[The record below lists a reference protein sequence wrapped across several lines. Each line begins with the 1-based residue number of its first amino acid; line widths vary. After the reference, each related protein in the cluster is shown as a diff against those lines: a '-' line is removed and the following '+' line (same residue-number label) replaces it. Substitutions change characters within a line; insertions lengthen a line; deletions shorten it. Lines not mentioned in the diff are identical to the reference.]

1 MALTTPADYPAGT
14 FQKNKTHKQTT
25 PMKLKKLLT
34 LLAAIAITVPVITAA
49 EEDTPMTK
57 EMEKLSKAIKAV
69 NRNLTDAAQKDAN
82 LAKIAEAKAAIA
94 AAVKFE
100 PAKTKEVPAA
110 DKAKFVAEFKAS
122 MEEVG
127 KNLDA
132 LNAAIAGGKMDD
144 AKALME
150 KLNGQK
156 KDGHKKFKTED

>member
-1 MALTTPADYPAGT
+1 
-14 FQKNKTHKQTT
+14 
-25 PMKLKKLLT
+25 MKLKHLLT
-34 LLAAIAITVPVITAA
+34 LLAVCAIAVPAFA
-49 EEDTPMTK
+49 KDEEETPLGK
-57 EMEKLSKAIKAV
+57 EMEKLSKALKAV

-82 LAKIAEAKAAIA
+82 LAKIADAKAACA
-94 AAVKFE
+94 AAVKFD

-110 DKAKFVAEFKAS
+110 DKAKFVTEFKAS

-132 LNAAIAGGKMDD
+132 LKAAIAGGKMDD

>member
-1 MALTTPADYPAGT
+1 
-14 FQKNKTHKQTT
+14 
-25 PMKLKKLLT
+25 MKLKKLLT
-34 LLAAIAITVPVITAA
+34 LLAAIAITVPALNAA
-49 EEDTPMTK
+49 DDETPLGK
-57 EMEKLSKAIKAV
+57 EMEKLSKALKAV

-82 LAKIAEAKAAIA
+82 LAKIAEAKAACA
-94 AAVKFE
+94 AAVKFD

-110 DKAKFVAEFKAS
+110 DKAKFVTEFKAS

-132 LNAAIAGGKMDD
+132 LKAAIAGGKMDD

>member
-1 MALTTPADYPAGT
+1 
-14 FQKNKTHKQTT
+14 
-25 PMKLKKLLT
+25 
-34 LLAAIAITVPVITAA
+34 
-49 EEDTPMTK
+49 
-57 EMEKLSKAIKAV
+57 MEKLSKALKAV

-82 LAKIAEAKAAIA
+82 LAKIADAKAACA
-94 AAVKFE
+94 AAVKFD

-110 DKAKFVAEFKAS
+110 DKAKFVTEFKAS

-132 LNAAIAGGKMDD
+132 LKAAIAGGKMDD